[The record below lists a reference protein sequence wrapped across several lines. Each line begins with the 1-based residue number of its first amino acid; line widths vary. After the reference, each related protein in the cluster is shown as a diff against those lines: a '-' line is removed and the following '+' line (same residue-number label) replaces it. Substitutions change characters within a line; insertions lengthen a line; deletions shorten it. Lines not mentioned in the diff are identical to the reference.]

1 MGLTQDDFRIPQDKL
16 NELNA
21 AIEQAASGYFKRNPD
36 EDPPDSMSVTFNFAF
51 GLGRDLYVHVVGQT
65 ISIELD

>member
-1 MGLTQDDFRIPQDKL
+1 MGLTHDDFKIPQDKL

-21 AIEQAASGYFKRNPD
+21 AIEQAVSGYFARNPD
-36 EDPPDSMSVTFNFAF
+36 EDPPDGMSVTFNFAF
-51 GLGRDLYVHVVGQT
+51 GLGRDLYVNVVGQT